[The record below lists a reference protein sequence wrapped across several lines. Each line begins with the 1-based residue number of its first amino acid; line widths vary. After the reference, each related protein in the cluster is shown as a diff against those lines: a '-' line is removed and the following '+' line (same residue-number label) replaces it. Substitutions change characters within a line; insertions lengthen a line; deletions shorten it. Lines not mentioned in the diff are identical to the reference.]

1 MSRFVDWWC
10 ALIGITDPLSVQV
23 AVGMAGAITL
33 FYLAVYTLWYVFW
46 WVFAVTS
53 DWRT

>member
-33 FYLAVYTLWYVFW
+33 YLAVYTLWYVFW